1 MPNSALT
8 DAFSL
13 VEARCIRDAAFRS
26 IFEIMADPS
35 RAVAVDRVKA
45 RRAAAQTKTSAK
57 A

>member
-13 VEARCIRDAAFRS
+13 VEARCIRDAVIGS

-35 RAVAVDRVKA
+35 RAVPVDRVKA
-45 RRAAAQTKTSAK
+45 RRVAAHTKTSAK